1 MGLKL
6 SHAFID
12 VADLNKVAPFYT
24 DVLGFKITDR
34 GQINDEI
41 EAIFMSQD
49 PNNHHQ
55 IALAETL
62 QGNSHERNLGHVAFR
77 MESLDD
83 LLSRHY
89 DALRARDNIIL
100 CVGGGIATP
109 ERAA

>member
-49 PNNHHQ
+49 PDNHHQ
-55 IALAETL
+55 IALRKHCRTTVMSAIW
-62 QGNSHERNLGHVAFR
+62 V
-77 MESLDD
+77 M
-83 LLSRHY
+83 
-89 DALRARDNIIL
+89 
-100 CVGGGIATP
+100 
-109 ERAA
+109 